1 MANTAKSQTNIVT
14 KSVTL
19 NAHHTEQLANYY
31 KMAIGLT
38 ELSEDDGDYV
48 LGTENGHVLIEIK
61 QTEAPADDET
71 TGLYHLAILVPTY
84 EDLGTIL
91 RHLIENKIP
100 MTGASDHG
108 YSNALYLTDPAGNGI
123 EIYADKPEE
132 EWDIKDDGT
141 IAGIVEQMDAEA
153 AIAASRET
161 FDGMPNGTIM
171 GHVHLH
177 VDDLD
182 AADDFYRE
190 VLGLGL
196 KFNMRDQALFLASDV
211 YHHHLGANI
220 WKPGDLTKPEA
231 GQPGLDHVTWTASAD
246 DLDYIEKQL
255 DERDYDYDQA
265 AEQLK
270 LKDPAGITH
279 VFVFVSD

>member
-1 MANTAKSQTNIVT
+1 MNNTAQSKTNIVT

-31 KMAIGLT
+31 QMAIGLT
-38 ELSEDDGDYV
+38 VLNEENGNYT
-48 LGTENGHVLIEIK
+48 LGTDDGHVLVKIK
-61 QTEAPADDET
+61 QTDEPVDDET

-84 EDLGTIL
+84 EDLGTVL

-132 EWDIKDDGT
+132 EWDINDDGT

-153 AIAASRET
+153 AIAASREN
-161 FDGMPNGTIM
+161 FDGMPNGTAM

-177 VDDLD
+177 VDDLE
-182 AADDFYRE
+182 AAEDFYRD
-190 VLGLGL
+190 VLGLGV
-196 KFNMRDQALFLASDV
+196 KFNMRDQALFLASEV

-220 WKPGDLTKPEA
+220 WKPGNLSKPEA
-231 GQPGLDHVTWTASAD
+231 GQPGLADVVWTASAE
-246 DLDYIEKQL
+246 DLDYITSKL
-255 DERDYDYDQA
+255 DERGHDYEKNGDRL
-265 AEQLK
+265 E

-279 VFVFVSD
+279 VFISE

>member
-1 MANTAKSQTNIVT
+1 MNNTATSHTNIVT
-14 KSVTL
+14 ESVTL

-31 KMAIGLT
+31 QLAIGLT
-38 ELSEDDGDYV
+38 VLNEENGDYT
-48 LGTENGHVLIEIK
+48 LGTEDGHVLVEIK
-61 QTEAPADDET
+61 QTDEPVDDET

-123 EIYADKPEE
+123 EIYADKPKE

-161 FDGMPNGTIM
+161 FEGIPNGTTM

-177 VDDLD
+177 VDDLET
-182 AADDFYRE
+182 AEDFYRA
-190 VLGLGL
+190 VLGLGV
-196 KFNMRDQALFLASDV
+196 KFKMGDQALFLASDV
-211 YHHHLGANI
+211 YHHHLGANT
-220 WKPGDLTKPEA
+220 WKPGNLSKPET
-231 GQPGLDHVTWTASAD
+231 GEPGLAHVTWTASAD
-246 DLDYIEKQL
+246 DVDYMTNQL
-255 DERDYDYDQA
+255 DERGHDYKKDA
-265 AEQLK
+265 GQLE

-279 VFVFVSD
+279 VFVSE

>member
-1 MANTAKSQTNIVT
+1 MTNTAKSNTNIVT
-14 KSVTL
+14 ESVTL
-19 NAHHTEQLANYY
+19 NAQHTEQLANYY
-31 KMAIGLT
+31 KLAIGLT
-38 ELSEDDGDYV
+38 ILNEDNGNYT
-48 LGTENGHVLIEIK
+48 LGTEDGHELIEIK
-61 QTEAPADDET
+61 QTAEPMDEET
-71 TGLYHLAILVPTY
+71 TGLYHLALLVPTY

-141 IAGIVEQMDAEA
+141 IIGIVEQMDAEA

-161 FDGMPNGTIM
+161 FEGMPNGTTM

-177 VDDLD
+177 VDDLQ
-182 AADDFYRE
+182 AAEDFYRD
-190 VLGLGL
+190 VLGLGVKL
-196 KFNMRDQALFLASDV
+196 NMGDQALFLASDV
-211 YHHHLGANI
+211 YHHHLGANV
-220 WKPGDLTKPEA
+220 WKPGNLTQPKA
-231 GQPGLDHVTWTASAD
+231 GQPGLANVAWTASAD
-246 DLDYIEKQL
+246 DLDYITNQL
-255 DERDYDYDQA
+255 DERGLDYEKDA
-265 AEQLK
+265 GRLE

-279 VFVFVSD
+279 VFVSK